1 MTTRRA
7 LAGLGLVATGWIAV
21 LAGVMLASDTA
32 PAALVILPSATFLSD
47 LPDAAILSRTAVS
60 VTISDPGAHLALRAY
75 HAGAMLVL
83 PAGLTGCLGWLVR

>member
-7 LAGLGLVATGWIAV
+7 LAGVGLVAAGWISV
-21 LAGVMLASDTA
+21 LAGVMLISDDA
-32 PAALVILPSATFLSD
+32 PAALVILPSDTLLSD

-60 VTISDPGAHLALRAY
+60 VTISDPGPSLAARAY
-75 HAGAMLVL
+75 RAGAVLVL